1 MIEVTELV
9 KTYPGNVKALD
20 RISFTIKP
28 GEVCGYLGANGA
40 GKSTTIKILT
50 GMLSADSGRVLIGE
64 INVFENPQK
73 VKKIIGYVPES
84 GAMFQSLTPYD
95 FLEFVCKMYGIEKD
109 IYDKR
114 IFEFLEMFDL
124 KNEVKTPIAS
134 FSKGMSQKVLIIS
147 SLIHNPDVIFWD
159 EPLSGIDFK
168 TTALIRD
175 IVKDLSSHGKT
186 FFYSTHVLDMMEK
199 ICTKVI
205 ILNEGKVVH
214 DEAIISA
221 GERHSIEE
229 IFKKYVDTASSRE
242 KAAEIFKKMTN

>member
-20 RISFTIKP
+20 GISFTIKT

-64 INVFENPQK
+64 INVSENPQK

-114 IFEFLEMFDL
+114 ILEFLEMFDL
-124 KNEVKTPIAS
+124 KNEIKTPIAS

>member
-9 KTYPGNVKALD
+9 KTYPGSVKALD
-20 RISFTIKP
+20 RISFTIEA

>member
-1 MIEVTELV
+1 M
-9 KTYPGNVKALD
+9 
-20 RISFTIKP
+20 
-28 GEVCGYLGANGA
+28 LG
-40 GKSTTIKILT
+40 
-50 GMLSADSGRVLIGE
+50 ADSGSAVVGGIS
-64 INVFENPQK
+64 VFENPQR

-95 FLEFVCKMYGIEKD
+95 FLEFVCRMYKIEKD
-109 IYDKR
+109 VYNKR
-114 IFEFLEMFDL
+114 IYEFLEMFEL
-124 KNEVKTPIAS
+124 KNEAATPIAS

-147 SLIHNPDVIFWD
+147 SLIHNPEVIFWD

-186 FFYSTHVLDMMEK
+186 FFYSTHILDMMEK

-205 ILNEGKVVH
+205 ILNSGKVVH
-214 DEAIISA
+214 EEEIKSA

-229 IFKKYVDTASSRE
+229 TFRKYVDTASSKE
-242 KAAEIFKKMTN
+242 KAAEIYKNMTN